1 MTGARDP
8 VTDSNQHI
16 SIRNLDDTA
25 RSSTRQISY
34 LAIDSLT
41 PDPTNPRKHPRPQI
55 QSLAKSMRDFGF
67 NAPILI
73 DRYRRIIAGHG
84 RFEAAKLLGL
94 FQVPVI
100 FLDHLTETQAR
111 AYMLA
116 DNKLTD
122 RSSWDDAKLAVHLK
136 ELSELVLDFDIEA
149 IGFELPEIDLR
160 IQSLDPPD
168 VTDNADEF
176 DPVTGP
182 AVSVAGDLWLLGP
195 HRLYC
200 GNSLDAAVYASLMG
214 DEKAAAVFTDQPYNV
229 KIDGHVCGNGAITHR
244 EFAMAAGEMTREEF
258 TAFLASGLTLMC
270 ANAAA
275 GALIY
280 ACMDWR
286 HAEEVIAASRSSGC
300 EHLNVCVWVK
310 SNGGMG
316 SFYRSRHELVFVF
329 RNGKEAHLNNVQLG
343 RFGRNRTNVWHY
355 PGVNGFARKGREGEL
370 ALHPTVKPIALVAD
384 AILDSTKRGDIVL
397 DPYLGSGTTILA
409 AERTGRRCFGIEIDP
424 QYVDTAVAR
433 WERLTGREACN
444 AEGQTF
450 AQVKLSRGA
459 TP

>member
-1 MTGARDP
+1 MSEATTTSQNDSAITEPTSGKPGA
-8 VTDSNQHI
+8 
-16 SIRNLDDTA
+16 LE
-25 RSSTRQISY
+25 RQISL
-34 LAIDSLT
+34 LATTSLK
-41 PDPTNPRKHPRPQI
+41 PDPANPRKHSRSQI
-55 QSLAKSMRDFGF
+55 RALAKSIKEFGF
-67 NAPILI
+67 NAPILV
-73 DRYRRIIAGHG
+73 DRHRRIVAGHG

-94 FQVPVI
+94 AQVPAI

-149 IGFELPEIDLR
+149 TGFELPELDFR
-160 IQSLDPPD
+160 IQSLDAPD

-176 DPVTGP
+176 DVATGP
-182 AVSVAGDLWLLGP
+182 TVSVAGDLWLLGP
-195 HRLYC
+195 HRLCC
-200 GNSLDAAVYASLMG
+200 GNSLDAAPYALLMEG
-214 DEKAAAVFTDQPYNV
+214 EKAAAVFTDQPYNV
-229 KIDGHVCGNGAITHR
+229 RIDGHASGNGAITHR
-244 EFAMAAGEMTREEF
+244 EFAMAAGEMTREDF
-258 TAFLASGLTLMC
+258 TAFLTSGVTLMC
-270 ANAAA
+270 ANATD

-280 ACMDWR
+280 TCMDWR
-286 HAEEVIAASRSSGC
+286 HMEEMLAAGHSSEC
-300 EHLNVCVWVK
+300 QLLNVCVWVK

-329 RNGKEAHLNNVQLG
+329 RNGKQAHLNNVQLG
-343 RFGRNRTNVWHY
+343 RFGRNRTNVWNY
-355 PGVNGFARKGREGEL
+355 PGANSFARKGRESDL

-384 AILDSTKRGDIVL
+384 AILDSTKRGNIVL

-409 AERTGRRCFGIEIDP
+409 AERTGRRCFGIEIDG
-424 QYVDTAVAR
+424 QYVDTAIAR

-450 AQVKLSRGA
+450 AQVKLSRGI